1 MSFLLHLLQVD
12 AFLLTAVS
20 NCVRP
25 FDTNQIILPKVSQEG
40 TRILQLINSTKINSY
55 LTSAIIQKIQGIM
68 IIQIT

>member
-20 NCVRP
+20 NSVRP

-55 LTSAIIQKIQGIM
+55 LTSAIIQKIQGII

>member
-20 NCVRP
+20 NSVRP

-55 LTSAIIQKIQGIM
+55 LTSAIIQKI
-68 IIQIT
+68 